1 MTVALVDP
9 FGPFL
14 WPDKTAQTRS
24 AWPPLPEHRF
34 FAPHRSALVKAIPQF
49 SGGMPEHA
57 DRVPLDLDGYLL
69 SGEWQSGKARQV
81 LSRKVADF
89 KGWDG
94 KHETFESQVEQLILA
109 LRADEGAKAPR
120 ARNQNFERR
129 LPWDVRTPGTG
140 AVSLFPLFDYFSNHA
155 QMRLTPATQDIRSG
169 FGKHLRD

>member
-1 MTVALVDP
+1 M
-9 FGPFL
+9 
-14 WPDKTAQTRS
+14 
-24 AWPPLPEHRF
+24 
-34 FAPHRSALVKAIPQF
+34 
-49 SGGMPEHA
+49 
-57 DRVPLDLDGYLL
+57 
-69 SGEWQSGKARQV
+69 

-140 AVSLFPLFDYFSNHA
+140 AVSLFPIFDYISNHA